1 MKKRILFC
9 LLASVVFS
17 LPVAAYETDV
27 IKETPNVRANMV
39 IILDNSLSMFTS
51 CEGPK
56 GVYDKN
62 IEYGGPSVTEPYDKN
77 KYYKSNVRLLQ
88 KTDFLS
94 NIAIHEKKIN
104 DIEKLGIK
112 KDDLD
117 KYGIIEYL
125 EYTDIFG
132 NKYYDYYYT
141 GNYLNYFFESRIN
154 FAKRSLINLMEKI
167 EVKKQEGKTAGIS
180 YAIMTYS
187 KWEDGGT
194 FESVIEDC
202 ADRET
207 QCSISHLKQI
217 NTAVAK
223 SSTAEA
229 LRETGF
235 YFQGVRSI
243 YDSSKNYS
251 SPIAYKCQ
259 PNLVLI
265 VSDGGTA
272 FDQDYNF
279 WWPWNNVNKLQD
291 RGVTIDY
298 LDDVAEQLFNTDLR
312 SDLDGKQNVVTLTA
326 GFQHIPIIGPMRD
339 VGLKSAAL
347 RGGGEYRQLNDV
359 EDLYVFIENFMN
371 FQLRSEASSYG
382 LAIPPDDDNSNYSGD
397 FAYMSM
403 FKPLNFQGRWI
414 GNIKKFRF
422 QNDGTLSSSD
432 EWTATNSSD
441 VENGGVRQKLVQKKE
456 ADRKIYTTKN
466 YSTNPVEFK
475 SSNFSSTEKSTYNLS
490 DELISNVRCGG
501 VCREGNL
508 LSDYA
513 LGDIVHFTPLVHK
526 FRSNRVVFAGA
537 NDGMLHCFNDDPTS
551 TDYGAEMWAYIP
563 EKQLQNLGR
572 LLSNRNPEH
581 PYFVDGGRTIYQ
593 PKNDNGT
600 SKDYSLLIFGE
611 RRGGK
616 NYYALQINNER
627 PFTEPKLQY
636 TVEPGDSFG
645 QSWSNPRV
653 VPVVYG
659 GSKKDVFFIGGG
671 YDKTYHED
679 LKDSGKSS
687 YSKKGTGIYAVLADS
702 GISRASLD
710 TIRIPNTG
718 ITDCILDPVSFN
730 PGYEYSTRDNVDDN
744 PAVMKDAHS
753 RVYACDMAGNLWGFR
768 DDSDFTL
775 TSGITTS
782 HLPGAKDGVWSNS
795 KIFESDVPLKAFHRP
810 EVVLDQFT
818 EIVKSGETTTA
829 IIKYNGEYVLFGTG
843 DREAPST
850 KQLANK
856 NRFYSIKNCWN
867 SASPIVKNDLEDVTS
882 SLVGPSEDKKG
893 WYIELENDGEKIV
906 SNSLAFN
913 GIIFFTTYTP
923 APAATTTSNSN
934 NGNNANNDPCNG
946 MYNTGTARLYALNL
960 KTGGPVLNL
969 SSKGQGTNGEVD
981 ETSDNLLPL
990 CKSDR
995 NATIG
1000 RGLPG
1005 APQLV
1010 FPKNGGVKLTV
1021 GVGGGTYSR
1030 NLDFRDMTVYFWKE
1044 RQ

>member
-1 MKKRILFC
+1 MKKNALLC
-9 LLASVVFS
+9 LIAFVMFSIPAS
-17 LPVAAYETDV
+17 AYETDV

-56 GVYDKN
+56 GFYDKN
-62 IEYGGPSVTEPYDKN
+62 IEYGGPSVTAPYDKN
-77 KYYKSNVRLLQ
+77 KYYKSDVQLIER
-88 KTDFLS
+88 TDFIS
-94 NIAIHEKKIN
+94 NIAIFERSKSFVQEKVNIS
-104 DIEKLGIK
+104 DLEKM
-112 KDDLD
+112 
-117 KYGIIEYL
+117 GIIP
-125 EYTDIFG
+125 YTDWVG
-132 NKYYDYYYT
+132 TTDYFYT

-180 YAIMTYS
+180 YAIMTYN

-217 NTAVAK
+217 KTAVAK

-235 YFQGVRSI
+235 YFQGVKSI
-243 YDSSKNYS
+243 YDRSKDYR
-251 SPIAYKCQ
+251 SPIEYKCQ
-259 PNLVLI
+259 PNLALI
-265 VSDGGTA
+265 VSDGGRA
-272 FDQDYNF
+272 FDQNYDF
-279 WWPWNNVNKLQD
+279 WWPWNNVYKLED
-291 RGVTIDY
+291 KGETIDY
-298 LDDVAEQLFNTDLR
+298 LDDVAEQLYNTDLR
-312 SDLDGKQNVVTLTA
+312 DDLEGKQNIVTLTA
-326 GFQHIPIIGPMRD
+326 GFQHIPVIGPMRD
-339 VGLKSAAL
+339 VGLKSAAQ
-347 RGGGEYRQLNDV
+347 RGGGDYIQLNDV

-432 EWTATNSSD
+432 EWTGINSPD
-441 VENGGVRQKLVQKKE
+441 VEIGGVRQKLVQKKE

-475 SSNFSSTEKSTYNLS
+475 SSSFSSTEKSTYNFS
-490 DELISNVRCGG
+490 DELITNVRCGG

-537 NDGMLHCFNDDPTS
+537 NDGMLHCFNDDTTS

-563 EKQLQNLGR
+563 EKQLPNLAK

-581 PYFVDGGRTIYQ
+581 PYFIDGGRTIYQ

-600 SKDYSLLIFGE
+600 AKDYSLLIFGE

-627 PFTEPKLQY
+627 PDAPPKLQY

-653 VPVVYG
+653 VPIVYNG
-659 GSKKDVFFIGGG
+659 AKKDAFFIGGG

-679 LKDSGKSS
+679 LRDSEKSN
-687 YSKKGTGIYAVLADS
+687 YTKKGNGIYAILADS
-702 GISRASLD
+702 EGSKASLD
-710 TIRIPNTG
+710 LIGIPNTG
-718 ITDCILDPVSFN
+718 ISDCILDPVSFN
-730 PGYEYSTRDNVDDN
+730 PGYEYSMQDNIDDN
-744 PAVMKDAHS
+744 PSLMADSHS

-775 TSGITTS
+775 TSGISTS
-782 HLPGAKDGVWSNS
+782 HLPGAKDGVWSNM
-795 KIFESDVPLKAFHRP
+795 KVFESDVALKVFQRP

-818 EIVKSGETTTA
+818 EIEEKDGNIVK
-829 IIKYNGEYVLFGTG
+829 INKYNGEYVLFGTG

-850 KQLANK
+850 TQLANK

-867 SASPIVKNDLEDVTS
+867 SDYPIVINDLENVTFS
-882 SLVGPSEDKKG
+882 IAGPSVDKKG
-893 WYIELENDGEKIV
+893 WYIELENDGEKV
-906 SNSLAFN
+906 MSYPLAFN
-913 GIIFFTTYTP
+913 GIVFFTTYTP
-923 APAATTTSNSN
+923 APDINSDTN
-934 NGNNANNDPCNG
+934 NGRGHDDPCDGIFNV
-946 MYNTGTARLYALNL
+946 GTARLYALNL
-960 KTGGPVLNL
+960 KTGAPVLNL
-969 SSKGQGTNGEVD
+969 SIKGQGNDGEVD
-981 ETSDNLLPL
+981 ETSDNPLPL

-995 NATIG
+995 SVEIG
-1000 RGLPG
+1000 RGVPG
-1005 APQLV
+1005 VPQLI
-1010 FPKNGGVKLTV
+1010 FPKDGGAKITA
-1021 GVGGGTYSR
+1021 GVGNRLYSKS
-1030 NLDFRDMTVYFWKE
+1030 LDFRDMTVFYWKE
-1044 RQ
+1044 KR

>member
-1 MKKRILFC
+1 MKTYAQFC
-9 LLASVVFS
+9 LLLIVLIIHS
-17 LPVAAYETDV
+17 LPVSAYETDI
-27 IKETPNVRANMV
+27 IKEIPNVRANMV
-39 IILDNSLSMFTS
+39 IILDNSVSMFTS

-62 IEYGGPSVTEPYDKN
+62 IEYGGPSVTKPYDKN
-77 KYYKSNVRLLQ
+77 KYYKCDVRLLQ
-88 KTDFLS
+88 KTDFSSSL
-94 NIAIHEKKIN
+94 IIYEKQKKFFVDYGVDMAEVDKN
-104 DIEKLGIK
+104 GIMPY
-112 KDDLD
+112 KDWI
-117 KYGIIEYL
+117 GT
-125 EYTDIFG
+125 TD
-132 NKYYDYYYT
+132 YCYT

-187 KWEDGGT
+187 RWEDGGT

-217 NTAVAK
+217 KTAVAK

-243 YDSSKNYS
+243 YDSSKNYR

-265 VSDGGTA
+265 ISDGGTA

-291 RGVTIDY
+291 KGVVIDY

-326 GFQHIPIIGPMRD
+326 GFQHIPVIGPMRD
-339 VGLKSAAL
+339 VGLKSAAK

-432 EWTATNSSD
+432 EWTASNSSD
-441 VENGGVRQKLVQKKE
+441 VDNGGVRQKLVQKKE

-475 SSNFSSTEKSTYNLS
+475 SSSFNSTEKSTYNLS

-513 LGDIVHFTPLVHK
+513 LGDIVHFTPLVRK

-537 NDGMLHCFNDDPTS
+537 NDGMLHCFNDDTTS

-600 SKDYSLLIFGE
+600 LKDYSLLIFGE

-627 PFTEPKLQY
+627 PYAEPKLRY
-636 TVEPGDSFG
+636 TVEPGESFG
-645 QSWSNPRV
+645 QSWSNLRV
-653 VPVVYG
+653 VPVVYN
-659 GSKKDVFFIGGG
+659 GSKTDVFFIGGG
-671 YDKTYHED
+671 YDKEYHED
-679 LKDSGKSS
+679 LDDSDKSN
-687 YSKKGTGIYAVLADS
+687 YTKKGKGVYAIYAESNGPKADLEM
-702 GISRASLD
+702 IKL
-710 TIRIPNTG
+710 PNTG
-718 ITDCILDPVSFN
+718 IDDCILAPVSFN
-730 PGYEYSTRDNVDDN
+730 PGYEFSDKDDVEDE
-744 PAVMKDAHS
+744 AGVMRDAHS
-753 RVYACDMAGNLWGFR
+753 RIYACDMAGNLWGFR

-775 TSGITTS
+775 TSGITSS
-782 HLPGAKDGVWSNS
+782 HLPGAKDGVWSNT
-795 KIFESDVPLKAFHRP
+795 KVFESDVPLKVFHRT

-818 EIVKSGETTTA
+818 EIEKKDGNIVK
-829 IIKYNGEYVLFGTG
+829 INKYNGEYVLFGTG

-850 KQLANK
+850 KQLTNK

-867 SASPIVKNDLEDVTS
+867 NASPIVKNDLENATS
-882 SLVGPSEDKKG
+882 SITGASVDKKG
-893 WYIELENDGEKIV
+893 WYIELENDGEKV
-906 SNSLAFN
+906 MSYPLAFN
-913 GIIFFTTYTP
+913 GIVFFTTYTP
-923 APAATTTSNSN
+923 APDANTDTNHG
-934 NGNNANNDPCNG
+934 NGNNDPCDG
-946 MYNTGTARLYALNL
+946 VYNVGTARLYALNL
-960 KTGGPVLNL
+960 KTGAPVLNL
-969 SSKGQGTNGEVD
+969 SIKGQGSDGEVD
-981 ETSDNLLPL
+981 ETSGNPLPL

-995 NATIG
+995 RVEIG
-1000 RGLPG
+1000 RGIPG
-1005 APQLV
+1005 VPQLV
-1010 FPKNGGVKLTV
+1010 FSKDGGAKITA
-1021 GVGGGTYSR
+1021 GVGNSLYSKS
-1030 NLDFRDMTVYFWKE
+1030 LDFRDMTVYYWKE
-1044 RQ
+1044 KR